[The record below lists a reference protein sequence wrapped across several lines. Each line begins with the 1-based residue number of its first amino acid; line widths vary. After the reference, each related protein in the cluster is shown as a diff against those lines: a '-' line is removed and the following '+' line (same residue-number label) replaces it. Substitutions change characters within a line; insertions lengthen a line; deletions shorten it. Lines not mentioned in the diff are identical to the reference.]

1 MDTKEVLTLVSIIV
15 AAAVGLIGFGL
26 TIVQIRKAKKVKEME
41 FVASLISAIRT
52 NEKLSAAFYQ
62 IEYDENWYNG
72 SFHKSEDER
81 RMDALLSQ
89 LDYLCYARKKGL
101 IGKAVFDYFKYTLQ
115 RVVNNSQVRNYF
127 WNLHHFAE
135 KLKQKCPF
143 VHLINYMK
151 KWVSQEEM
159 RIFNNTKEESL
170 YKKYLNF

>member
-15 AAAVGLIGFGL
+15 AAVVGLIGFGL
-26 TIVQIRKAKKVKEME
+26 TIIQIRKAKKVKEME

-89 LDYLCYARKKGL
+89 LDYLCYAREKKL
-101 IGKAVFDYFKYTLQ
+101 IGKAVFDYFEYTLH
-115 RVVNNSQVRNYF
+115 RVVKNRCVCNYL
-127 WNLHHFAE
+127 WNLYHFSKAKGPLSHLTEYAMKGFTEEE
-135 KLKQKCPF
+135 KASFRDRKSPS
-143 VHLINYMK
+143 Y
-151 KWVSQEEM
+151 
-159 RIFNNTKEESL
+159 T
-170 YKKYLNF
+170 KYLNF